1 MHWIALAVDIISV
14 HVQRGREDELP
25 EGTGAHECFA
35 RFADILAAIF
45 LQVTLGVESS
55 IEARRRDDAL
65 ADLDGV
71 DLAAAD
77 GQRALRT
84 LERRGRG
91 EDEQELVHFVYT
103 CAGRCRLSFGA
114 RCERAEVDPYTA
126 EGMRRLSVHSGAA
139 GQPKIGAARTA
150 AARVWLTA
158 SGTITDAAGYL
169 LAARDAVWTPRGTR
183 ICAGDCC

>member
-14 HVQRGREDELP
+14 HVQRGREDELA

-35 RFADILAAIF
+35 RIANILAAIF
-45 LQVTLGVESS
+45 LQVGLRVERA
-55 IEARRRDDAL
+55 IDARRRDDAL

-71 DLAAAD
+71 HLAATH
-77 GQRALRT
+77 GQRALRA

-150 AARVWLTA
+150 DARVWLAA
-158 SGTITDAAGYL
+158 SSTITDAVQYL
-169 LAARDAVWTPRGTR
+169 WAARKAVWTRCWTR
-183 ICAGDCC
+183 ICETVC

>member
-1 MHWIALAVDIISV
+1 MPSTGEYASRRRREEAWSRRRRAAGESTKRTLEQDVLGV

-25 EGTGAHECFA
+25 EGTGAHECLA

-77 GQRALRT
+77 GQRALRA

-91 EDEQELVHFVYT
+91 EDEQELVHFDIPALGV
-103 CAGRCRLSFGA
+103 AG
-114 RCERAEVDPYTA
+114 
-126 EGMRRLSVHSGAA
+126 
-139 GQPKIGAARTA
+139 
-150 AARVWLTA
+150 
-158 SGTITDAAGYL
+158 
-169 LAARDAVWTPRGTR
+169 
-183 ICAGDCC
+183 